1 MQDDSLKQAR
11 IAKNKTFTKQGEE
24 PTLELLQSQ
33 IHFDWAGI
41 QQPLCDRPYVYCQLF
56 THNEVDVTC
65 PDCWYLLLTKH
76 TRPDGSVSYYRP
88 FRRTWERD
96 ELMDEDF

>member
-41 QQPLCDRPYVYCQLF
+41 QQPLCDRQIGRAHV
-56 THNEVDVTC
+56 
-65 PDCWYLLLTKH
+65 
-76 TRPDGSVSYYRP
+76 
-88 FRRTWERD
+88 
-96 ELMDEDF
+96 